1 MYVTYFSF
9 LSIIVKFTVSQN
21 PNSVKMKLCIQG
33 YVAALIIIRTK
44 LSGVEHI
51 LTCECIIEGVENLI
65 TKCYN
70 NVYTKSHCKQPKQ
83 NGSAFGKKS
92 IMQMN

>member
-1 MYVTYFSF
+1 
-9 LSIIVKFTVSQN
+9 
-21 PNSVKMKLCIQG
+21 MKLCIQG

-51 LTCECIIEGVENLI
+51 LTYECIIEGVENLI

-70 NVYTKSHCKQPKQ
+70 NFYTKSHCKQPKQ
-83 NGSAFGKKS
+83 NGSASGKKS
-92 IMQMN
+92 IRQMN